1 MQYLGMPLTV
11 SRLRKVHLQ
20 YLIDRIKAR
29 LASWKKKLLSA
40 GGRRELVLSVLSSM
54 PIYVMTALKIPKQ
67 IIQEIDKARRKFLW
81 DGGDEI
87 HGGKCKVNWQRVCR
101 PIKYGGL
108 GVSNLTKMGR
118 ALHLRWLW
126 YEWTFPDKPW
136 IGMPTPC
143 DEQDAELFA
152 ASTTVTI
159 GDNRKALFWESPWVS
174 SSPLK
179 TMAPN
184 LYRHARRKKRTVAN
198 ALQDNKWIDDIRHNL
213 HQCSSRSSS
222 RFSRYFGNQTL
233 PYPKVSKTAYNGNGH
248 QPDPIQ
254 RSQLIKCSSW
264 AASHHYRQLQ
274 FGSVGHRPNAIFLP
288 GCSFKIEYGRLIGCS
303 RGSGQTTT
311 SANYAL
317 GT

>member
-81 DGGDEI
+81 DGGDEF

-143 DEQDAELFA
+143 DEQDAELFV

-159 GDNRKALFWESPWVS
+159 RDGRKALFWESPWVF

-179 TMAPN
+179 TMASN

-198 ALQDNKWIDDIRHNL
+198 ALQDNKWINDIRHNL
-213 HQCSSRSSS
+213 TSMLVTEFFKVFEILWESNTTLSQGVQDSIQWKWTPTGSYTAKVNLSNAVPGQHPIIIGNCSLEVLGIVQMQ
-222 RFSRYFGNQTL
+222 FFCL
-233 PYPKVSKTAYNGNGH
+233 AAPSK
-248 QPDPIQ
+248 
-254 RSQLIKCSSW
+254 
-264 AASHHYRQLQ
+264 
-274 FGSVGHRPNAIFLP
+274 
-288 GCSFKIEYGRLIGCS
+288 
-303 RGSGQTTT
+303 
-311 SANYAL
+311 
-317 GT
+317 

>member
-1 MQYLGMPLTV
+1 
-11 SRLRKVHLQ
+11 
-20 YLIDRIKAR
+20 
-29 LASWKKKLLSA
+29 
-40 GGRRELVLSVLSSM
+40 M

-159 GDNRKALFWESPWVS
+159 RDGRKALFWESPWVS

-184 LYRHARRKKRTVAN
+184 LYRHARRKKRTVAD

-213 HQCSSRSSS
+213 
-222 RFSRYFGNQTL
+222 TL
-233 PYPKVSKTAYNGNGH
+233 VLVTEFFKVFEILWESNTTLSQGVQDSIQWKWTPTGSYTAKSTYQMQFLGSIPSLSATAVWKCWAPSKCNFFAW
-248 QPDPIQ
+248 
-254 RSQLIKCSSW
+254 LL
-264 AASHHYRQLQ
+264 LQ
-274 FGSVGHRPNAIFLP
+274 NRI
-288 GCSFKIEYGRLIGCS
+288 
-303 RGSGQTTT
+303 
-311 SANYAL
+311 
-317 GT
+317 